1 MKMRDANGQPAS
13 MVIQGLSD
21 ISKLAA
27 DALALIA
34 KSDGIEAAPGFIPTF
49 SKYSG
54 SFLLADNT
62 IGAVNSIVCSIAEAA
77 NDGYVTGNGTSTLAT
92 LFAALGTTNS
102 CVYTIDGDSTQ
113 IPKSGVIIAVT
124 GGKSTA
130 EHVDDQQAQQLKLV
144 QALHEQAAAIIPY
157 YGTI

>member
-13 MVIQGLSD
+13 MVIQGLYD

-62 IGAVNSIVCSIAEAA
+62 IGAVNSIVCSIAKAA
-77 NDGYVTGNGTSTLAT
+77 NDGYVTGDGTATLAT
-92 LFAALGTTNS
+92 LFEALGAANG

-130 EHVDDQQAQQLKLV
+130 EHINDQQAQQLKLV
-144 QALHEQAAAIIPY
+144 RAIFHQAADIITY
-157 YGTI
+157 YAQI